1 MKMHQI
7 IELAKANNGITYS
20 FKNEMPKR
28 YVVAVD
34 REKKFPI
41 LEERGLYKYVADNK
55 DLLDREGHFLGLW
68 LNDGVWYAD
77 VSVDTN
83 RLEFAVAIGQ
93 AFNQK
98 AIWDN
103 VNQQELFLKVN

>member
-1 MKMHQI
+1 MKMNQI

-20 FKNEMPKR
+20 FKNETPKR